1 MFKTGLSP
9 VVKKIKEIDPN
20 AKVGY
25 RGSLATG
32 QKGPHKGNATF
43 DPTDFEI
50 DAFIVSD
57 KLASRFPSKTKWR
70 SDADIEEVK
79 HMQGQIDKTLK
90 ESLDGL
96 RKVDKRGR
104 PDKFTLR
111 IFTKREYNRKINK
124 GSHIID

>member
-1 MFKTGLSP
+1 MQIL
-9 VVKKIKEIDPN
+9 
-20 AKVGY
+20 
-25 RGSLATG
+25 
-32 QKGPHKGNATF
+32 
-43 DPTDFEI
+43 
-50 DAFIVSD
+50 
-57 KLASRFPSKTKWR
+57 
-70 SDADIEEVK
+70 EEVK
-79 HMQGQIDKTLK
+79 HMQGQIDKNLK